1 MPDEQIPQLEA
12 RIATLER
19 ELADLRKSQDS
30 LSREARVVRYHKR
43 WSCQRVVLKGDV
55 HWTTPVLI
63 LGEGS
68 VTIGANVQFG
78 WHRDPGFFD
87 GSILIDAR
95 NQAHIEIGDD
105 VVINNNCAIIAE
117 GAGIAIGARSMV
129 GWSVEIFDSDFHDLH
144 PARRRGGLSVTRKVT
159 LGQNTLIGAQSAIL
173 KGSRIGDDSVIGH
186 GSLVSNEVPSGV
198 VAAGRPARVIR
209 KLGDG
214 DR

>member
-1 MPDEQIPQLEA
+1 MRGVAAVDEQVQRLEA

-19 ELADLRKSQDS
+19 ALADVQKSQDS
-30 LSREARVVRYHKR
+30 LSRDARIARYHKR
-43 WSCQRVVLKGDV
+43 WSCQRVVLKGHV

-105 VVINNNCAIIAE
+105 AIINNNCAIIAE
-117 GAGIAIGARSMV
+117 GEGIAIGARSLI

-144 PARRRGGLSVTRKVT
+144 PAHRRGGVSVTRKVT
-159 LGQNTLIGAQSAIL
+159 LGQNTLIGAQTAIL
-173 KGSRIGDDSVIGH
+173 KGSHIGDDAVIGH
-186 GSLVSNEVPSGV
+186 GSLVSGEIPPRV
-198 VAAGRPARVIR
+198 VAAGRPARVQR
-209 KLGDG
+209 SL
-214 DR
+214 